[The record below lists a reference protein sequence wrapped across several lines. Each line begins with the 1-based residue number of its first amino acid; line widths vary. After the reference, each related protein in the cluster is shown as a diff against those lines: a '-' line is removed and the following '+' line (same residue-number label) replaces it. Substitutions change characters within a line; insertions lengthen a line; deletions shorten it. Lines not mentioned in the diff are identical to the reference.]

1 MHSFRNVGCLPWGW
15 GARDADLS
23 PWAFTLMD
31 LGLLIAL
38 TRMTVGQCR
47 WSRWRLTCSNG
58 VVGGDLLVP
67 EQRTLWPGILAS
79 GIAPACLG

>member
-1 MHSFRNVGCLPWGW
+1 
-15 GARDADLS
+15 
-23 PWAFTLMD
+23 MD

-58 VVGGDLLVP
+58 VVDGDLLVP

-79 GIAPACLG
+79 GIAAACLG